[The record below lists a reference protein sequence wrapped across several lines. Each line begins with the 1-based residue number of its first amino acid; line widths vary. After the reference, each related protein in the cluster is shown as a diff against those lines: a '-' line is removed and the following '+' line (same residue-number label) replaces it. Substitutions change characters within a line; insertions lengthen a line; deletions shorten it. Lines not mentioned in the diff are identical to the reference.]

1 MGEAIVGEELPKEAP
16 EPESKSDSLLK
27 ELNEIRRRRTDGDKR
42 SMFAKKENPVLFVG
56 VMYGILYGVLILSM
70 SSGMLGQS
78 TAMDHGASK
87 TFLDI
92 GDDCTEIDDE
102 PGIHIFPNEDDEV
115 FSLNV

>member
-56 VMYGILYGVLILSM
+56 VMYGVLYGVLILSM

-78 TAMDHGASK
+78 TAMDHSAS
-87 TFLDI
+87 TYI
-92 GDDCTEIDDE
+92 
-102 PGIHIFPNEDDEV
+102 PRHR
-115 FSLNV
+115 